1 LPDAAAP
8 WRIAGRVL
16 DCCGACAARP
26 GTLHL
31 RAGGIMGFAE
41 GADGGGEGRLL
52 MPPLANAHDHARG
65 VKPSAIGG
73 FDLPLELWLIYM
85 TGLPPVN
92 PYLVAAAALAR
103 QARGGLGSIMV
114 HYTRP
119 QDASRVGEE
128 LEVVA
133 RAACDVG
140 VRVAIAVAMRDRNPL
155 GYAPDGVLLAQL
167 DLSDRAL
174 VQQKLLRT
182 PALPD
187 EQVRL
192 VDELADR
199 IGSDLVTVQYG
210 PYGLEWCSD
219 PLLRRIAERSA
230 ETGRRVH
237 MHLLESPLQREYL
250 DHAFPQGPV
259 RYLDGI
265 GLLSPRLS
273 VAHGTQLRGDEMA
286 LLAERGVIV
295 SVNTSSNLILRNGV
309 AGMAAMHRHGVRIAT
324 GLDGFSMDDD
334 DDALRELRLAY
345 MLHRGRGLEEGMP
358 LGALM
363 RAACQ
368 TGREAVT
375 GLAPAPLG
383 AGAPADLLEIDYAA
397 VAEGVAVE
405 LDEARLLAHRAAR
418 RHIAGMT
425 VAGREVVRAGT
436 VLGVDLPGIERE
448 LDAQVRHGAD
458 AFRSWQEVGGRVRAR
473 LQEFY
478 AAGLHCG

>member
-1 LPDAAAP
+1 LPDTVAP
-8 WRIAGRVL
+8 RRIAGRLL
-16 DCCGACAARP
+16 DCCGGCAARP

-31 RAGGIMGFAE
+31 RDGGITGFDE
-41 GADGGGEGRLL
+41 GAAGGGEGRLL
-52 MPPLANAHDHARG
+52 MPPLANAHDHVRG

-73 FDLPLELWLIYM
+73 FDLPLEMWLLYM
-85 TGLPPVN
+85 TGLPPVD

-103 QARGGLGSIMV
+103 QARGGLGSIMI

-133 RAACDVG
+133 RAASDVG
-140 VRVAIAVAMRDRNPL
+140 VRVAVAVALRDRNAL
-155 GYAPDGVLLAQL
+155 GYASDDVLLARL
-167 DLSDRAL
+167 DPADRAL
-174 VQQKLLRT
+174 VRQKLLRT
-182 PALPD
+182 PAFPD
-187 EQVRL
+187 EQVRM

-199 IGSDLVTVQYG
+199 IGSGLVTVQYG

-219 PLLRRIAERSA
+219 ALMRRVAERSV

-237 MHLLESPLQREYL
+237 MHLLESPVQREFL

-273 VAHGTQLRGDEMA
+273 VAHGTQLREDEMA

-295 SVNTSSNLILRNGV
+295 SINTSSNLVLRNGV
-309 AGMAAMHRHGVRIAT
+309 AGMAAMHRHGVRVAT

-334 DDALRELRLAY
+334 DDALRELRLTY
-345 MLHRGRGLEEGMP
+345 RLQRGRGLEEGMP

-368 TGREAVT
+368 TGREAVA

-383 AGAPADLLEIDYAA
+383 AGAPADLLEVDYAA
-397 VAEGVAVE
+397 VSEGVVVE
-405 LDEARLLAHRAAR
+405 LEEARLLAHRATG

-458 AFRSWQEVGGRVRAR
+458 ALRSWQEVGGRMRAR
-473 LQEFY
+473 LGEFY

>member
-1 LPDAAAP
+1 MPYAVLP

-16 DCCGACAARP
+16 DCCGGCAARP

-31 RAGGIMGFAE
+31 RADGIAGFDE
-41 GADGGGEGRLL
+41 GIGGGVERLL

-73 FDLPLELWLIYM
+73 FDLPLELWLM
-85 TGLPPVN
+85 HMQGLPPVD
-92 PYLVAAAALAR
+92 PYLAAAAALAR
-103 QARGGLGSIMV
+103 QARGGVGSIMV

-133 RAACDVG
+133 RAASDVG
-140 VRVAIAVAMRDRNPL
+140 VRVAVAVALRDRNAL
-155 GYAPDGVLLAQL
+155 GYAPDDMLLARL
-167 DLSDRAL
+167 DPADRDL
-174 VQQKLLRT
+174 VRQKLLRT
-182 PALPD
+182 PAPPD

-199 IGSDLVTVQYG
+199 IGSGLVTVQYG

-219 PLLRRIAERSA
+219 ALMRRVAERSA

-250 DHAFPQGPV
+250 DHAFPQGPM

-273 VAHGTQLRGDEMA
+273 VAHGTQLRDDEMA
-286 LLAERGVIV
+286 LLVECGVIV
-295 SVNTSSNLILRNGV
+295 SVNTSSNLVLCNGV

-345 MLHRGRGLEEGMP
+345 MLHRGRGLQDGVP
-358 LGALM
+358 LGVLL

-383 AGAPADLLEIDYAA
+383 AGAPADLLEINYAA
-397 VAEGVAVE
+397 LAEGVAVE
-405 LDEARLLAHRAAR
+405 LEEARLLAHRATG

-425 VAGREVVRAGT
+425 VAGREVVRAGA

-448 LDAQVRHGAD
+448 LDAQVRHGVNAL
-458 AFRSWQEVGGRVRAR
+458 RSWQEVCGRVRTR
-473 LQEFY
+473 LGEFY

>member
-1 LPDAAAP
+1 MLDTVAP
-8 WRIAGRVL
+8 RRIAGRLL
-16 DCCGACAARP
+16 DCCGGCAARP

-31 RAGGIMGFAE
+31 RADEITGCDE
-41 GADGGGEGRLL
+41 GAAGNGEGRLL
-52 MPPLANAHDHARG
+52 MPPLANAHDHVRG

-73 FDLPLELWLIYM
+73 FDLPLEMWLLYM
-85 TGLPPVN
+85 TGLPPVD

-103 QARGGLGSIMV
+103 QARGGLGSIMI

-133 RAACDVG
+133 RAAANVG
-140 VRVAIAVAMRDRNPL
+140 VRVAVAVALRDRNAL
-155 GYAPDGVLLAQL
+155 GYAPDNVLLARL
-167 DLSDRAL
+167 DPADRAL
-174 VQQKLLRT
+174 VRQKLLRA
-182 PALPD
+182 PASPD

-199 IGSDLVTVQYG
+199 IGGGLVTVQYG

-219 PLLRRIAERSA
+219 GLMRRVAERSA

-237 MHLLESPLQREYL
+237 MHLLESPVQREFL

-259 RYLDGI
+259 RYLDAI

-273 VAHGTQLRGDEMA
+273 VAHGTQLREDEMA

-295 SVNTSSNLILRNGV
+295 SVNTSSNLVLRNGV
-309 AGMAAMHRHGVRIAT
+309 AGMAAMHRHGVRVAT

-334 DDALRELRLAY
+334 DDALRELRLTY
-345 MLHRGRGLEEGMP
+345 RLQRGRGLEEGMP

-368 TGREAVT
+368 TGREAVA
-375 GLAPAPLG
+375 GLAPAPLV
-383 AGAPADLLEIDYAA
+383 AGAPADLLEVDYAA
-397 VAEGVAVE
+397 VSEGVVVE
-405 LDEARLLAHRAAR
+405 LEEARLLAHRATG

-425 VAGREVVRAGT
+425 VAGREVVRVGT

-458 AFRSWQEVGGRVRAR
+458 ALRSWQEVGGRVRAR
-473 LQEFY
+473 LGEFY